1 MKNFIKEFVRYYK
14 EKIKQVK
21 EVVKENLKKFLDLVK
36 FIFRYF
42 KDIIKNIFDEK
53 GNKRFGVIKEVVE
66 KLRIVFSDYLYLQY
80 KVFIENYYNRGFIM

>member
-14 EKIKQVK
+14 EKIKQAK

-53 GNKRFGVIKEVVE
+53 GSKRFRVLKEAVIE
-66 KLRIVFSDYLYLQY
+66 KIRIVYSYFLYLQQE
-80 KVFIENYYNRGFIM
+80 VLN